1 MGDNQ
6 VLAAIL
12 TVALYSA
19 KPRANSKRVPAKQ
32 WRDVLHDYNKFL
44 KELERTDGSIDRR
57 GINPD

>member
-1 MGDNQ
+1 
-6 VLAAIL
+6 
-12 TVALYSA
+12 
-19 KPRANSKRVPAKQ
+19 VPAKQ